1 MMITRIMR
9 DRPGFEQR
17 TFECSRCGE
26 ETVLMPSSSQ
36 LGRLSWLDL
45 D

>member
-1 MMITRIMR
+1 MVTRIMP

-17 TFECSRCGE
+17 TFECVMCGE
-26 ETVLMPSSSQ
+26 ETVLMPSSAY
-36 LGRLSWLDL
+36 LGRLSWVDL